1 MLTYKV
7 EKFFKVERYSEMM
20 KSVSKNVEYSQRK
33 FRDFIRKKVVAN
45 KGERCLKCCV
55 AKFGDFQ
62 KKCIWCAKCG
72 AFLQYCIQ
80 IKRLFLGAKMC
91 SHTKLRGSLKLM
103 RIRKREKIVLK

>member
-20 KSVSKNVEYSQRK
+20 KSVSKNVEYSIHNGSSEILFGK
-33 FRDFIRKKVVAN
+33 NVVAN

-62 KKCIWCAKCG
+62 KKCTWFAKCG
-72 AFLQYCIQ
+72 AFIQY
-80 IKRLFLGAKMC
+80 
-91 SHTKLRGSLKLM
+91 TN
-103 RIRKREKIVLK
+103 